1 MEEKRIQSAHDIRS
15 ECIATSSLGIG
26 EVHFSNFVRV
36 RSGGVTKIYQNR
48 GAIQKMDI
56 VF

>member
-1 MEEKRIQSAHDIRS
+1 MEEKRIQSAHDTRS

-26 EVHFSNFVRV
+26 EVHISNFVRV

-48 GAIQKMDI
+48 GAIQRMDI